1 MSLID
6 ATIGVCVSALFTI
19 ACGAMILPDGF
30 WAEFWAEFRKLV
42 AGEPTIAATEKG
54 ETMSSKSK
62 KHRRTPM
69 MSITKATTA
78 AEVMFVWAWMEC
90 FHPGAED
97 VQRMKESLNNVAESV
112 TLGNLRIR
120 DIREAI
126 RDEHG
131 WDIQ

>member
-1 MSLID
+1 MRLID

-19 ACGAMILPDGF
+19 ACGALILPDG
-30 WAEFWAEFRKLV
+30 FWAEFRKLV
-42 AGEPTIAATEKG
+42 AGEPTIAATEKA
-54 ETMSSKSK
+54 ETMSCKSK

-90 FHPGAED
+90 FHPGPED

>member
-6 ATIGVCVSALFTI
+6 AAIGICVSVIFTI
-19 ACGAMILPDGF
+19 ACGALILPDGF
-30 WAEFWAEFRKLV
+30 WAEFRKLV
-42 AGEPTIAATEKG
+42 AKEKK
-54 ETMSSKSK
+54 EEERPMSSKSK

-90 FHPGAED
+90 FHPEPED